1 MRFTGRNHHQNYQ
14 LTREI
19 HKGGEGS
26 IWEVRGHPYLVAKI
40 YHEDKRS
47 APRFRKLQIMIAH
60 PPHNPTQHLN
70 HPSFVWPTEIL

>member
-26 IWEVRGHPYLVAKI
+26 IWEVQGHPYLVAKI

-47 APRFRKLQIMIAH
+47 
-60 PPHNPTQHLN
+60 
-70 HPSFVWPTEIL
+70 